1 MEKNHNPNI
10 VSRVTKLLEHDEIDT
25 ISLMKKKHHHYLIV
39 KYEKKAVLPNQYHK
53 VGYMRS
59 IIVDTNEKEI
69 VCIAPS
75 KSISLPELEEEC
87 KKHDTS
93 LHFEEF
99 VDGVMINVFWDKKN
113 EKWQYATRS
122 NIGADIRFYIQ
133 NSNSK
138 TFRTMFEEALQECA
152 INLDVLPKDG
162 CYTFVLQHP
171 ENRIVS
177 PVLKP
182 HAVLVEGHFLGN
194 AETDADIIPLFPHG
208 TKSVDKELRKLVDDN
223 NIPIPEKYECST
235 IKEAREKY
243 ASRNT
248 DFGCVGVVVKDLNQ
262 GWRSKIRNPV
272 YEEVKQLRGN
282 IPKLQYLYL
291 VLRQSGSVKKYLEY
305 YREHAKE
312 FKEYRNQIHSFTQTL
327 YLNYVDCFIKKKD
340 LVNTYPHQFKVCM
353 TALHK
358 LYLDTMMYEGR
369 HIHKGVVINFFN
381 SMPPQRQMYLLN
393 YNFRK

>member
-1 MEKNHNPNI
+1 MLKVVTILGTRPEIIKFSEVIKILDKYTNHTIVHTGQNYDFELSEAFFEGLELRPPDYYLDVAGDSVGVTIGNI
-10 VSRVTKLLEHDEIDT
+10 I
-25 ISLMKKKHHHYLIV
+25 
-39 KYEKKAVLPNQYHK
+39 
-53 VGYMRS
+53 
-59 IIVDTNEKEI
+59 
-69 VCIAPS
+69 S
-75 KSISLPELEEEC
+75 KSYTL
-87 KKHDTS
+87 
-93 LHFEEF
+93 
-99 VDGVMINVFWDKKN
+99 
-113 EKWQYATRS
+113 
-122 NIGADIRFYIQ
+122 
-133 NSNSK
+133 
-138 TFRTMFEEALQECA
+138 
-152 INLDVLPKDG
+152 LD
-162 CYTFVLQHP
+162 
-171 ENRIVS
+171 E
-177 PVLKP
+177 LKP

-282 IPKLQYLYL
+282 IPNLQYLYL

-327 YLNYVDCFIKKKD
+327 YLNYVDCFIKKKA

-358 LYLDTMMYEGR
+358 LYLDTMMYKGR